1 MKKNQTSHL
10 KIYALPLLVGTVFS
24 GLTIFAWRSLL
35 RENDRQVKQHVQAEL
50 TFLENLITNQ
60 LQDNFSALERMAKRW
75 EIREAVNNKQ
85 WKEEAKTLL
94 EDFSAYQSLEWIDS
108 TYSTAW
114 IVPLKGNEA
123 FLNQALSPTD
133 QKRLKLIA
141 SQQYR
146 PTSFNPLLE
155 RSPNRQFFSADVPLL
170 ANNRFDGFIRGKF
183 DAASFLDRLWKVSG
197 NKLFGIKLTDDR
209 GIIYQNLDPAW
220 QTQQWQQSSVIIN
233 PPGIRWQL
241 TVLPTPELLDQTH
254 SSLHFLLLGG
264 GLAIAWMLALAIYF
278 TQITRQ
284 RNFQLEESIRQQK
297 RIEETLQKNRL
308 LQQAILE
315 GTRYSI
321 ISTRTDGII
330 QTFNRAAEEML
341 GYQVEEVIYQQSLAI
356 FHDPAQ
362 IEARSQEMS
371 AELGFPV
378 TGFDVFTT
386 RAKQNLPDEAIW
398 TYIRKNGSRFPVL
411 LSMTALRDLEG
422 EITGFLGIA
431 SDISERLASETQL
444 KDTLQKLA
452 AQKAALD
459 KSAIVAITDNKGI
472 IIEVNDPFCQISHYS
487 EQELIG
493 QNHRIINSGYHPPA
507 FFQDLWKA
515 IAQGEVWHGEIKNK
529 TKYGDY
535 YWVDTTIVPLL
546 GEDGKPYQYLSIRF
560 DITKN
565 KQSEEILRESE
576 QRFRAMANSAPVLLW
591 IAGTDTLCNFFNK
604 AWLDFTGRTIAE
616 EMGEGWAE
624 GIHPD
629 DYQVCLDTYLSSFF
643 KRHRFEMEYRLR
655 RWDGQYRYL
664 LDVGVPRFL
673 SDGSFAGYIGS
684 CIDITDQKV
693 AQAELEREVDQ
704 ILLLKQI
711 TQEIRHS
718 LDPQEVFETTAEQVG
733 RVFQVNRCSIHSYLD
748 EPIPQIPLV
757 AEYLEPGYSSMLGIA
772 VPVQGNLHAEA
783 VLATDE
789 AIAVDDILS
798 EPLFEGVTD
807 LAEQVGIKSILAIRT
822 SYQGKPN
829 GIIGLHQCNYQRNW
843 TAKECS
849 FLKAIADQVGIALAQ
864 AELMQQEKQ
873 RQAELN
879 QKNQDLEQAKWA
891 AEAANRAK
899 SEFLAMMSHEIR
911 TPMNGVIGMTDLLL
925 STDLT
930 PRQQD
935 YAETIRTSGDN
946 LLTIINDILDFS
958 KIEAEKLEL
967 EAHLFNLRET
977 VETLLELL
985 SCKAIAKGLELAYYF
1000 TPETPELIWG
1010 DSTRL
1015 SQVLSNLIGNAIK
1028 FTAVGEVIL
1037 SVTAKPLSTEELSN
1051 LELQAHF
1058 LNKSSKAIAPTH
1070 QLEFK
1075 VQDTGIGIP
1084 SDRLDRLFKAFS
1096 QVDSSTTRNYG
1107 GTGLGLVISK
1117 HLVKLMGGTLSVE
1130 TEMGVGSTF
1139 SFTILAATDAKQP
1152 FLGSNDDSLNCLA
1165 EKRILIVDDN
1175 ATNRKILRLQ
1185 CESWKMVSK
1194 EVDSGDAALA
1204 LLQTEVAIDLAIL
1217 DMRMP
1222 GMDGVMLA
1230 KAIAKLEH
1238 RQALPLILL
1247 TSLGP
1252 FALNADDETLFEAT
1266 LSKPLRQSQLYN
1278 SLLKIF
1284 QTSPTRIAASPKKA
1298 RINALLPQKDEN
1310 PSSHRLLLAEDNLIN
1325 QKVALQILR
1334 MLGYR
1339 ADVAQDGEEVLQF
1352 LETQSYDLILMDVQM
1367 PNLDGLEA
1375 TRIIRLRYPDR
1386 NIRIVAMTANAMNS
1400 DRDNCLA
1407 AGMDDYLSKPIS
1419 ILELTR
1425 VLGAQLPH

>member
-1 MKKNQTSHL
+1 VKKNQISHF
-10 KIYALPLLVGTVFS
+10 KIYALPLLIGTVLS
-24 GLTIFAWRSLL
+24 GLSVFAWRSLL
-35 RENDRQVKQHVQAEL
+35 KENDRQLKHHVQTEL
-50 TFLENLITNQ
+50 TLLENLITNE
-60 LQDNFSALERMAKRW
+60 LKDNFLTLERMAKRW
-75 EIREAVNNKQ
+75 EIREET
-85 WKEEAKTLL
+85 KEKKWEGEAKALL
-94 EDFSAYQSLEWIDS
+94 DNFSAYQSLEWINA

-114 IVPLKGNEA
+114 IVPLQGNEA
-123 FLNQALSPTD
+123 FLNQVLSPAD
-133 QKRLKLIA
+133 QKRLKIIA

-146 PTSFNPLLE
+146 RISFNPLLE
-155 RSPNRQFFSADVPLL
+155 RSPNRRIFSADFPLFP
-170 ANNRFDGFIRGKF
+170 NKRFDGFIRGKF
-183 DAASFLDRLWKVSG
+183 DATHFLAQLWRDNG
-197 NKLFGIKLTDDR
+197 NKLFGIQVTDDT
-209 GIIYQNLDPAW
+209 GLIYQNFDPAW
-220 QTQQWQQSSVIIN
+220 QTQQWQESTVIIN
-233 PPGIRWQL
+233 PPGIRWRL
-241 TVLPTPELLDQTH
+241 TVLPAPDLINQTH
-254 SSLHFLLLGG
+254 SSLLFFLLGG
-264 GLAIAWMLALAIYF
+264 GLAIAWILALAIYF

-315 GTRYSI
+315 GSRYSI

-356 FHDPAQ
+356 FHDPAE
-362 IEARSQEMS
+362 IEARSQELS

-386 RAKQNLPDEAIW
+386 RAKQNLPDETVW
-398 TYIRKNGSRFPVL
+398 TYIRQDSSRFPVL
-411 LSMTALRDLEG
+411 VSMTALRDQDG
-422 EITGFLGIA
+422 KITGFLGIA
-431 SDISERLASETQL
+431 SDISERLASEAQL
-444 KDTLQKLA
+444 KNTLQKLA

-459 KSAIVAITDNKGI
+459 QSAIFSITDNKGI
-472 IIEVNDPFCQISHYS
+472 IIEVNDRFCQISHYS

-507 FFQDLWKA
+507 FFQDLWKT
-515 IAQGEVWHGEIKNK
+515 IAQGKVWHGEIKNK
-529 TKYGDY
+529 TKYGNY

-546 GEDGKPYQYLSIRF
+546 DEDGKPYQYLSIRF

-591 IAGTDTLCNFFNK
+591 VAGTDTLCNFFNK
-604 AWLDFTGRTIAE
+604 AWLDFTGRTIGQ

-624 GIHPD
+624 SIHPD
-629 DYQVCLDTYLSSFF
+629 DYQACLDTYLSSFL

-664 LDVGVPRFL
+664 LNVGVPRFL
-673 SDGSFAGYIGS
+673 TDGSFAGYIGS

-772 VPVQGNLHAEA
+772 VPVEGNLHAEA

-798 EPLFEGVTD
+798 EPLFAGVTD
-807 LAEQVGIKSILAIRT
+807 LAEQVEIQSILAIRT
-822 SYQGKPN
+822 SYQDKPN

-864 AELMQQEKQ
+864 AQLLQQEKQ
-873 RQAELN
+873 RQQELN
-879 QKNQDLEQAKWA
+879 QKNQDLERAKWE

-925 STDLT
+925 ATDLT

-967 EAHLFNLRET
+967 EAHLFNLRES
-977 VETLLELL
+977 VENLLELL
-985 SCKAIAKGLELAYYF
+985 SSKAIAKGLELAYYF
-1000 TPETPELIWG
+1000 TPETPEVIWG

-1037 SVTAKPLSTEELSN
+1037 SVTAKPLSQEELSN

-1058 LNKSSKAIAPTH
+1058 LNNGSEAIAPTH

-1084 SDRLDRLFKAFS
+1084 ADRLDRLFKAFS

-1117 HLVKLMGGTLSVE
+1117 HLVKLMGGSLRVE
-1130 TEMGVGSTF
+1130 TAMGIGSTF
-1139 SFTILAATDAKQP
+1139 SFTILAATDSESLFVDKDN
-1152 FLGSNDDSLNCLA
+1152 FLPCLA

-1185 CESWKMVSK
+1185 CESWKMVSE
-1194 EVDSGDAALA
+1194 EVDSGDAAIA
-1204 LLQTEVAIDLAIL
+1204 LLQTDAAFDLAIV
-1217 DMRMP
+1217 DMQMP
-1222 GMDGVMLA
+1222 SMDGVMLA
-1230 KAIAKLEH
+1230 KAIASLEH
-1238 RQALPLILL
+1238 RQTLPLILL
-1247 TSLGP
+1247 TSLGQ
-1252 FALNADDETLFEAT
+1252 FALTADDETLFEAT
-1266 LSKPLRQSQLYN
+1266 LTKPLRQSQLYN
-1278 SLLKIF
+1278 ALLKIF
-1284 QTSPTRIAASPKKA
+1284 QNSPTKIAAAPKKA
-1298 RINALLPQKDEN
+1298 RTNSLLPSKNKEPN
-1310 PSSHRLLLAEDNLIN
+1310 SARILLAEDNLIN

-1334 MLGYR
+1334 VLGYC
-1339 ADVAQDGEEVLQF
+1339 ADVAQDGEEVLKL

-1367 PNLDGLEA
+1367 PNLDGLET
-1375 TRIIRLRYPDR
+1375 TRLIRLRYPDR

-1400 DRDNCLA
+1400 DRENCLTS
-1407 AGMDDYLSKPIS
+1407 GMDDYLSKPIS